1 MNNCDR
7 CEGKGTI
14 QVSNNGIIVVC
25 PCPKCN
31 ELNTQRDQSLFL
43 NQLDKVVTEAE
54 EPTVVKNLRIIGTH
68 GEPDYLFTGTLL
80 SAIESAWNYEADV
93 YTIDDKGELDDC
105 LFTPWED
112 NEELCLMLKP
122 YGLEIVD
129 GEKQREVRIIPR
141 SNRTEEQEE

>member
-14 QVSNNGIIVVC
+14 QVSNNGIIVVR

-43 NQLDKVVTEAE
+43 NQLDKVITEAE
-54 EPTVVKNLRIIGTH
+54 EPTVVKNLRIIGTY

-93 YTIDDKGELDDC
+93 YSIDDKGEPDDC
-105 LFTPWED
+105 LFTSWED

-122 YGLEIVD
+122 YGLEILD
-129 GEKQREVRIIPR
+129 GEKQREVRVIEQPKR
-141 SNRTEEQEE
+141 MEEK